1 MVLSS
6 WFLMTNYMLPSNTV
20 FKSFLPPAIAKFN
33 GITYVVPGWH
43 PVPEGTTLEEAN
55 KYWVKDIPSGESSIN
70 PTEEVQKTVISKR
83 TGEEYTVRFSGRY
96 WSCTCMG
103 FGFRGRCKHV
113 EEIKKQYINHAA

>member
-1 MVLSS
+1 MTLNLS
-6 WFLMTNYMLPSNTV
+6 FLMTNHMLPTNTI

-55 KYWVKDIPSGESSIN
+55 KYWVKDSPTGESSIN
-70 PTEEVQKTVISKR
+70 PKEEVEKEVTSTR
-83 TGEEYTVRFSGRY
+83 TGEKYTVRFSGRY

-113 EEIKKQYINHAA
+113 ESIKKEYTKIIV